1 MLDCLGYL
9 GLLFLI
15 AFLLGSIPWGVIIS
29 RGFYHTDVRE
39 HGSGNIGTTNAMRT
53 LGKVG
58 GSAVFVLDF
67 GKGVVAGIIATVFAT
82 QVLTDMT
89 ALREFCINLGLTG
102 PNPENNFLHYRLTQ
116 ICLSVA
122 FLGCIWGHIFSPWL
136 KFKGG
141 KGIAVAVGCLV
152 STFGITGTLLELLI
166 FVVLVA
172 TTKYVSVGSIAAAAA
187 CPFFSMYYLA
197 GNYISVVICTI
208 AALTVIW
215 AHRENIKRLLAGNEN
230 KIGDKKA
237 DAEEQTDE
245 DLEDN
250 EQTDQDLEKAEE
262 DLTEETKEDFDA
274 EESEDKDSNEEDS
287 NKEESENADSNEG
300 DSNEAQEE
308 SKEESHDDSYVEESE
323 EEPPQETQKDS
334 VEEGKEIS
342 DESDEP
348 EIPEGSEESEESNK
362 KEKPEETKET
372 K

>member
-89 ALREFCINLGLTG
+89 ALHEFCISLGLTG

-245 DLEDN
+245 DIEDN
-250 EQTDQDLEKAEE
+250 EQADQDLTEAEE
-262 DLTEETKEDFDA
+262 DLTEEIKEDKKASEESEIA
-274 EESEDKDSNEEDS
+274 EESETA
-287 NKEESENADSNEG
+287 EESEKS
-300 DSNEAQEE
+300 
-308 SKEESHDDSYVEESE
+308 EESE
-323 EEPPQETQKDS
+323 E
-334 VEEGKEIS
+334 
-342 DESDEP
+342 
-348 EIPEGSEESEESNK
+348 SEELEESNK